1 MKKLIFLGLIL
12 FVTIGSYAQGK
23 KYPLEGAW
31 KQVGYDKQFITDTS
45 RQAMIKNGQI
55 KTFSKE
61 YFTFV
66 GHFEGDTSI
75 YESYGAGTYTLN
87 GDKYEET
94 IIYHNVKDLIG
105 KKYKS
110 FDLVKNDTLFHTGQ
124 LDDNWKLMK
133 GAGTEIYVRL
143 K

>member
-1 MKKLIFLGLIL
+1 MKKLIFLGLIVL
-12 FVTIGSYAQGK
+12 VTIGASAQGK

-45 RQAMIKNGQI
+45 LKAMIKTGQI
-55 KTFSKE
+55 KMFSRNF
-61 YFTFV
+61 FTFV
-66 GHFEGDTSI
+66 GHSEGDTSI

-87 GDKYEET
+87 GDKYEES

-105 KKYKS
+105 KKYKGI
-110 FDLVKNDTLFHTGQ
+110 DIVRNDTLFHTHQ
-124 LDDNWKLMK
+124 MDDNWKLME
-133 GAGTEIYVRL
+133 GGGTEIYVRL

>member
-1 MKKLIFLGLIL
+1 MKKLIFLGLIVL
-12 FVTIGSYAQGK
+12 VTIGAYGQGK

-45 RQAMIKNGQI
+45 RKAMIKNGQI
-55 KTFSKE
+55 KMFSRE

-94 IIYHNVKDLIG
+94 IIYHNLKDLIG
-105 KKYKS
+105 KKFKGL
-110 FDLVKNDTLFHTGQ
+110 DIVRNDTLFHTRQ
-124 LDDNWKLMK
+124 VDDNWKLME
-133 GAGTEIYVRL
+133 GGGTEIYIRL